1 MQNPQSITLFDQSR
15 GPSGFDVKH
24 RFVLSYVWE
33 LPFGEGRRWA
43 PGGLGK
49 AVLGDWQFSGIV
61 TLSTG
66 RPFTVF
72 LNTGVNNG
80 ATSWPNRIGDGRLDS
95 PTPDQWFDVTAFV
108 APPPNT
114 YGNSGRGILY
124 GPGTRT
130 LDLSLAKRIP
140 IRNFRLQFRAD
151 AFNLLNTPQFGFP
164 NANIGSATAGRITTT
179 VGDNRQMQFALKL
192 DW

>member
-1 MQNPQSITLFDQSR
+1 M
-15 GPSGFDVKH
+15 
-24 RFVLSYVWE
+24 LSYVWD
-33 LPFGEGRRWA
+33 LPFGAGRRWA
-43 PGGLGK
+43 QGGLGQ

-80 ATSWPNRIGDGRLDS
+80 APSWPNRIGDGRLDR
-95 PTPDQWFDVTAFV
+95 PTPDLWFDVAAFA
-108 APPPNT
+108 APLPNT
-114 YGNSGRGILY
+114 YGTSGRGVLY
-124 GPGTRT
+124 APGTRT
-130 LDLSLAKRIP
+130 FDVSLAKRVP